1 MNLNEKKLKLSP
13 QRTLTVVNSKKKK
26 KKKGFPKIHIKGTLD
41 SGFLALLKYNIKYQ
55 NNHLLI

>member
-13 QRTLTVVNSKKKK
+13 QRTLTVVNSKKK

-55 NNHLLI
+55 NNHLFM